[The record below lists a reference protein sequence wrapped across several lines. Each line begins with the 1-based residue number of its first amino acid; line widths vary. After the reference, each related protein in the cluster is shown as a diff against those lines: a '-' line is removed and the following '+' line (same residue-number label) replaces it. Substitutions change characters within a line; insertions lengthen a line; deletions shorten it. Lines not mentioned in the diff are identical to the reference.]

1 VVVEDGIGGFG
12 GSDSGEGPTGSTLS
26 LVFDLLDFVW
36 GFGPINGVGVFDS
49 FVDWV
54 GFSVSFGFIGGEV
67 HLFELGIGKVHQGV
81 FSQSVGVSFLV
92 FLFDVF
98 QVVDEDLES
107 VGFFFN
113 GVEVFVVFGFVL
125 SPFHDDTG
133 LSEGGSALVENTDGS
148 EQEDGSSD
156 C

>member
-1 VVVEDGIGGFG
+1 M
-12 GSDSGEGPTGSTLS
+12 
-26 LVFDLLDFVW
+26 
-36 GFGPINGVGVFDS
+36 
-49 FVDWV
+49 
-54 GFSVSFGFIGGEV
+54 
-67 HLFELGIGKVHQGV
+67 FELGIGKIHQRV

-98 QVVDEDLES
+98 QVIDEDFES
-107 VGFFFN
+107 VGFFVN
-113 GVEVFVVFGFVL
+113 GVEGFVVFGFVL
-125 SPFHDDTG
+125 TPFHDNTG